1 MSEVFLVGGAVR
13 DKLLG
18 LSVKEKDWVVV
29 GSTEKDLL
37 NQGYLQVGKD
47 FPVFLH
53 PETKEEY
60 ALARKE
66 RKISAGH
73 KGFEIKSG
81 KEITLKED
89 LERRDLTINAIAQSE
104 EGEFIDPFGGMEDI
118 KNKKIRKVS
127 DSFVE
132 DPLRVFRVAR
142 FAAKLNH
149 LGFSIDKETLETM
162 KEISKSG
169 ELETLPK
176 ERLWK
181 ETEKAIHEK
190 SPHIY
195 FMTLLEA
202 GALDEKEFKPE
213 DFASLE
219 KINNDILP
227 TKSRWA
233 SLLIIDDLDMVKLE
247 NKLGVPKKVNEFS
260 SVCKDIFDFYRGE
273 FSEKSLMNLILKT
286 DGLRRDDRFRQAL
299 SLVNELKKSEKESKD
314 LKLVNEELL
323 DLLISV
329 SPTSKDQSGEEI
341 AKEIQR
347 KRLVIINK
355 YLLDHE

>member
-1 MSEVFLVGGAVR
+1 
-13 DKLLG
+13 
-18 LSVKEKDWVVV
+18 
-29 GSTEKDLL
+29 
-37 NQGYLQVGKD
+37 
-47 FPVFLH
+47 
-53 PETKEEY
+53 
-60 ALARKE
+60 
-66 RKISAGH
+66 
-73 KGFEIKSG
+73 
-81 KEITLKED
+81 
-89 LERRDLTINAIAQSE
+89 
-104 EGEFIDPFGGMEDI
+104 
-118 KNKKIRKVS
+118 
-127 DSFVE
+127 
-132 DPLRVFRVAR
+132 
-142 FAAKLNH
+142 
-149 LGFSIDKETLETM
+149 
-162 KEISKSG
+162 
-169 ELETLPK
+169 
-176 ERLWK
+176 
-181 ETEKAIHEK
+181 
-190 SPHIY
+190 
-195 FMTLLEA
+195 MTLLES

-273 FSEKSLMNLILKT
+273 FSEKSLMDLILKT